1 MKQLIFILTLN
12 GLLAAAT
19 MPQTITGIITDTMCG
34 AKHTMTKGQPD
45 DECTRLCVK
54 GAREF
59 ALYDGKTLWKLS
71 DQKTPARFSAKP
83 VKVTGAVDP
92 KAMTIRVTSIEPAE

>member
-1 MKQLIFILTLN
+1 MRLTTLTIAFS

-19 MPQTITGIITDTMCG
+19 APETITGVITDTMCG
-34 AKHTMTKGQPD
+34 AKHSMAKNQPD

-59 ALYDGKTLWKLS
+59 ALYDGKTTWKLS
-71 DQKTPARFSAKP
+71 DQKTPARFAAQT
-83 VKVTGAVDP
+83 VKVTGAVDR
-92 KAMTIRVTSIEPAE
+92 KSMTIKVASIAPVE